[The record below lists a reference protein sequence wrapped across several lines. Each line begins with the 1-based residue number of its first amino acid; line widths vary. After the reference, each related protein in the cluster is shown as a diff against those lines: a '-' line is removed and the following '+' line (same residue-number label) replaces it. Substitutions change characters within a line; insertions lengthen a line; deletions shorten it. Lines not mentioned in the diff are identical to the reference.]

1 MKNSAWQEFNFR
13 QNYQELNNKIEVK
26 ISNGKII
33 SIWRLVG
40 GNVLDNRG
48 EKIDTDDILFFR
60 RKKDLERYSK
70 LQKYHQELVKYDFD
84 TLNDFEWCVLNGFE
98 RGSEEYGKIEK
109 LFKKLLKYIEKAQEN
124 IITESKTFLDGR
136 N

>member
-98 RGSEEYGKIEK
+98 RDSEEYKKVEK